1 MLAISLSKDEQY
13 ALLLSTLA
21 GLSTAIG
28 GAIAVSDTCGRLWLS
43 LGYFCAKA
51 GLSPTYRMPPEALRV
66 HR

>member
-28 GAIAVSDTCGRLWLS
+28 GAIAVSNTRGSSGAVVPQGTRL
-43 LGYFCAKA
+43 
-51 GLSPTYRMPPEALRV
+51 PT
-66 HR
+66 